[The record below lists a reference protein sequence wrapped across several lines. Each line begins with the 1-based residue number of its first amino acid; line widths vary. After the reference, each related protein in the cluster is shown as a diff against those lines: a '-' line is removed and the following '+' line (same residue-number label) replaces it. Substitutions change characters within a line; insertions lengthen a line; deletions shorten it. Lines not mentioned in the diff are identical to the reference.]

1 MLRTNVGFLRSCE
14 LKGIASVKRKCG
26 TCQFFED
33 RGVANSGACLHEQ
46 RRDLRDVV
54 LVRQSELACRNSW
67 DQDLWQPAED
77 LLVEDGPQDSDD
89 VEDSPQDYGA
99 GRREIFGG
107 SETVPTL
114 SPYGP
119 PTDRVTGIALIG
131 ASSLRPTGSIN
142 PQPEREE
149 EGWRVRPTI
158 LEKRKFLEEER
169 RLERERQ
176 HALQIAEIEKE
187 MNSRDAIGAPIE
199 VTDAWSGRASNGGLN
214 VSEREQSSPDRDS
227 TGRGPQMD
235 TVPSS
240 QRMLPSRLD
249 GSVWVDPPAVVGE
262 SQPTEPLPTDEVRG
276 ALQQAAHQAQVD
288 GPFVHVDGRTYGSQ
302 TVSQSTPLDETF
314 VQPEPRDPIDQ
325 HERLRTMPRSCATCR
340 DFRQVGDS
348 GRGQCVNPYAF
359 SERRMVQSDQLACRS
374 SLGMW
379 WMPND
384 DVWLERA
391 DTSHHGRPTPLL
403 DAAMRAQHAGEA
415 GRDSRP

>member
-1 MLRTNVGFLRSCE
+1 M
-14 LKGIASVKRKCG
+14 KRKCG

-33 RGVANSGACLHEQ
+33 RGVASSGACLHEQ

-67 DQDLWQPAED
+67 DQDLWKPAED
-77 LLVEDGPQDSDD
+77 LLVEGGQLDADDIDD
-89 VEDSPQDYGA
+89 VPHDYNG

-107 SETVPTL
+107 SEDVPIL
-114 SPYGP
+114 SPYGNA
-119 PTDRVTGIALIG
+119 TDRVTSVAMGG
-131 ASSLRPTGSIN
+131 AASIRPMGSAQ
-142 PQPEREE
+142 PHPERDEE
-149 EGWRVRPTI
+149 AWRVRPSIIET
-158 LEKRKFLEEER
+158 RKQREEER

-176 HALQIAEIEKE
+176 QALQIAAIEKE
-187 MNSRDAIGAPIE
+187 MNSRHAIGAPID
-199 VTDAWSGRASNGGLN
+199 VADAWSGRAQGDEPTA
-214 VSEREQSSPDRDS
+214 SERERMTPHLANAGRDRHSSGMSS
-227 TGRGPQMD
+227 TSRQ
-235 TVPSS
+235 
-240 QRMLPSRLD
+240 SRLD
-249 GSVWVDPPAVVGE
+249 GSVRVDPPATLGE
-262 SQPTEPLPTDEVRG
+262 SQPTEPLPTEEVRG
-276 ALQQAAHQAQVD
+276 ALERLSQPHQPD
-288 GPFVHVDGRTYGSQ
+288 GPFVHVDGHHYGARAPLATQ
-302 TVSQSTPLDETF
+302 TAVDSF

-384 DVWLERA
+384 DVWLDGA

-403 DAAMRAQHAGEA
+403 DAAMRAQHAVET
-415 GRDSRP
+415 GRDSRR